1 MGAPAKQPTAAS
13 ERAWRA
19 SVLSEAK
26 RPGSGA
32 GTFFLGEIEKTVR
45 KLGITTMFLLTDS
58 NVPAF
63 HFYKKNGF
71 VQEETNVAF
80 FKCLED

>member
-1 MGAPAKQPTAAS
+1 M
-13 ERAWRA
+13 
-19 SVLSEAK
+19 SEAK

-32 GTFFLGEIEKTVR
+32 GTFFLGEIEKTVK